1 MDARELQ
8 KLWHELVET
17 SLKNPNVEQF
27 MRNLS
32 FVISYLISEQ
42 DKRKELAEQIKDHA
56 QAMNE
61 AKEQRNLM
69 NSKLDL
75 LYQRSEKNGQLLR
88 RILTAVVGG
97 LIVWGVQIMLTHK
110 P

>member
-8 KLWHELVET
+8 KLWHELMET
-17 SLKNPNVEQF
+17 ALKNPNVEQF

-42 DKRKELAEQIKDHA
+42 DKRKELAK
-56 QAMNE
+56 AMND
-61 AKEQRNLM
+61 ANEQRAKM
-69 NSKLDL
+69 NMKVDQ
-75 LYQRSEKNGQLLR
+75 LYERSEKNGKLLR
-88 RILTAVVGG
+88 G
-97 LIVWGVQIMLTHK
+97 LITAIVSGIAIELVLRAFGHK